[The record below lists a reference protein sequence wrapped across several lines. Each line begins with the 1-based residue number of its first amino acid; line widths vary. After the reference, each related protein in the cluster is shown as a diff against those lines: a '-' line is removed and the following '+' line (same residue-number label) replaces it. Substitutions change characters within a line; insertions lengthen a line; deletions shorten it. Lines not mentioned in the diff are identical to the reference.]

1 MTIEPLPP
9 LCLSLPLK
17 EVATRVALPLS
28 QAAGSIAPH
37 PWAEFTPTLPGAQG
51 GRSGQVAAPSWP
63 RDVSGAHG
71 SEGLCGP

>member
-37 PWAEFTPTLPGAQG
+37 PWAEFTPTLSGAQG
-51 GRSGQVAAPSWP
+51 G
-63 RDVSGAHG
+63 
-71 SEGLCGP
+71 